1 VSHDLNQPH
10 QPLRWYQGISRYQWL
25 VLVIASLGWVFDIFE
40 GQIFVAAER
49 EVSASL
55 LSASATEGD
64 KELFKNASFAVFLL
78 GGALGGV
85 YFGFLSDRIGRTKT
99 MIVTI
104 LVYSMFT
111 FISALAMQPWHMLLC
126 RFLVAMGVGG
136 EWAVASAL
144 VAEVFPKRARA
155 WSLAIFHASSVLGT
169 LLAALA
175 GAFLVVNPA
184 LGGPD
189 VRWRWAFVVGVLPAL
204 LVLWIRMSL
213 KEPEEWKAAKAQAA
227 EGSGPQMG
235 RLVELFQGT
244 LLRHTFVGLTLAA
257 VGLATFWGVHVNGK
271 NLLMRTAEAEVLQAI
286 AKLPDDQ
293 RQTVLVN
300 LRQKIAPPVG
310 DNAESNS
317 DKQPTNDAQPNG
329 ERVAQLFDRVAAELP
344 ERTFANIA
352 AHVTAETSP
361 TERKQVTQDLQQVKN
376 VLLDVDRPAIKRWE
390 MLGMILVTI
399 GGGIGLVAF
408 GPISERLGR
417 RGAFLFY
424 HLGGLGISLLL
435 FLVLAGESAATIGT
449 ALPVFGFLT
458 LGMHAGYA
466 VYFPEL
472 FPTRLRGTGGGFCFN
487 GGRVLAAPILF
498 LAGWMQSDWGFTL
511 NGASALLSLL
521 FLLGVLVLLIAP
533 ETRGQDLPE

>member
-1 VSHDLNQPH
+1 MSHDLNQPH